1 MARVPRV
8 ITLIGVLVCSRG
20 ALAGDAPPA
29 FPGAEGFGS
38 QTPGGRG
45 GRVIEVTNL
54 DDHGLGSLRAACDAE
69 GPRTVVFRVSGTIVL
84 NSDLEIRKPFI
95 TIAGQTAP
103 GDGICMRRYKLGV
116 ATHDAVVRYL
126 RVRRGDESG
135 LQDDGI
141 GIYEAE
147 NVVVD
152 HCSVSWTCDEG
163 VNTWHHTKNATV
175 QWCIVSEALHDSK
188 IRKDHGF
195 AASLGGANTSYHHN
209 LLANCTG
216 RNPSIGGNRSYL
228 TLNLDWRNNLVFN
241 WQHRTLDGKPTS
253 INVVNNYYKPGPA
266 THLKNRLVR
275 IDKTRD
281 MPQGMWFIDGNVL
294 EGQAAISADN
304 WAAGVEADK
313 GVELAAV
320 RAQRPFEV
328 APVATAP
335 AEAIVEPVLQ
345 GAGAT
350 LPRRD
355 AVDQRIVSEVR
366 GGKTTYGDGVVRSQN
381 DVGGWPELKSAEPPV
396 DSDHDGIPDWWERKY
411 GLNPNDPADGNGDL
425 NGDGYT
431 NLEKYLNGID
441 PTRKGK

>member
-1 MARVPRV
+1 
-8 ITLIGVLVCSRG
+8 
-20 ALAGDAPPA
+20 
-29 FPGAEGFGS
+29 
-38 QTPGGRG
+38 
-45 GRVIEVTNL
+45 
-54 DDHGLGSLRAACDAE
+54 
-69 GPRTVVFRVSGTIVL
+69 
-84 NSDLEIRKPFI
+84 
-95 TIAGQTAP
+95 
-103 GDGICMRRYKLGV
+103 
-116 ATHDAVVRYL
+116 
-126 RVRRGDESG
+126 
-135 LQDDGI
+135 
-141 GIYEAE
+141 
-147 NVVVD
+147 
-152 HCSVSWTCDEG
+152 
-163 VNTWHHTKNATV
+163 
-175 QWCIVSEALHDSK
+175 
-188 IRKDHGF
+188 
-195 AASLGGANTSYHHN
+195 
-209 LLANCTG
+209 
-216 RNPSIGGNRSYL
+216 
-228 TLNLDWRNNLVFN
+228 
-241 WQHRTLDGKPTS
+241 
-253 INVVNNYYKPGPA
+253 
-266 THLKNRLVR
+266 
-275 IDKTRD
+275 
-281 MPQGMWFIDGNVL
+281 MWFIDGNVL

-366 GGKTTYGDGVVRSQN
+366 SGKTTYGDGVVRSQN